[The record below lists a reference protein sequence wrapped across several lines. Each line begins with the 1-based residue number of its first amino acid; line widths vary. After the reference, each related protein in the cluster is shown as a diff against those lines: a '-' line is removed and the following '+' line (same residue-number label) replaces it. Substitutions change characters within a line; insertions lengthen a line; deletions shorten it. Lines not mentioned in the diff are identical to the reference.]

1 MITKGPNC
9 RIRDQSINLSANMKY
24 LRVIFNKHFYPNVH
38 INNQKPKLH
47 RGIGLIAK
55 ITKLLLKLPFNS
67 HLICAYQIWG
77 QAKTVPQQLKSKQ
90 HKAIWV
96 INTKP
101 HDYPANGLDK
111 TNKIL
116 NICDYVK
123 LENYLLV
130 KEVIT
135 KTAFDMFEATL
146 KDQDSLIN
154 TTPGILHNTRSN

>member
-55 ITKLLLKLPFNS
+55 ITKLLLKLLFNM
-67 HLICAYQIWG
+67 HLTCAYQLWG

-90 HKAIWV
+90 YKAIWV

-101 HDYPANGLDK
+101 HDCPANELYK
-111 TNKIL
+111 TKKIL

-123 LENYLLV
+123 LANYLFV

-135 KTAFDMFEATL
+135 KTALDMFEATL
-146 KDQDSLIN
+146 KDPESLIN
-154 TTPGILHNTRSN
+154 TTPGILQNTRSN